1 MARNAGVAP
10 KAPAAHETPVLPV
23 QSRHIKSLTQ
33 LLLFVRAGG
42 RCEFDGCNK
51 YLLEHPLTLTRG
63 NFGQM
68 AHVVAFR
75 RDGPRGG
82 ASRPRDINELGNLML
97 LCPACHKLIDTSP
110 ARFPVSVLEKYKEAH
125 EARVKHV
132 TGLGPDLKTTVVQLK
147 AKIAGQVVAIPAA
160 HVTSAVA
167 PRYPVTLPGHIID
180 LTGFE
185 SEGFLG
191 AAADAIKRRV
201 ETICAAGSDIHE
213 SRHISLFAL
222 APIPLLIY
230 LGRELGNK
238 VAVDVF
244 QRHRDT
250 EDWVWKT
257 TGTPVS
263 YRVEQLR
270 GGSDRAKVALLLS
283 LSGKVH
289 AHALPKDIDGQFS
302 VYEITLASA
311 EPQPTFLRLRED
323 LEGFKQAYGAL
334 LRRLARDHGHLEQLH
349 LFPAVPAP
357 IAVLCGREVLPKV
370 DPTLVVYD
378 YDKRK
383 DGFLLT
389 MKVN

>member
-1 MARNAGVAP
+1 MARKAGVAP
-10 KAPAAHETPVLPV
+10 KVVAAHGSPVLPV
-23 QSRHIKSLTQ
+23 QSRHIKPLTQ
-33 LLLFVRAGG
+33 LLLFVHAGG

-51 YLLEHPLTLTRG
+51 YLLEHPLTLALG

-82 ASRPRDINELGNLML
+82 ALRPQDINELGNLML
-97 LCPACHKLIDTSP
+97 LCPSCHKLIDASP
-110 ARFPVSVLEKYKEAH
+110 AQFPVPVLEKYKETH

-132 TGLGPDLKTTVVQLK
+132 TGLSPDLKTTVVQLK

-167 PRYPVTLPGHIID
+167 PRYPVALPGHIID

-185 SEGFLG
+185 SEGFL
-191 AAADAIKRRV
+191 AAATDAIKRRV
-201 ETICAAGSDIHE
+201 ETICAAGSDIHD

-250 EDWVWKT
+250 EDWAWKT
-257 TGTPVS
+257 TGTPVA
-263 YRVEQLR
+263 YQVEQLR
-270 GGSDRAKVALLLS
+270 AGSDRAKVALLLS

-289 AHALPKDIDGQFS
+289 AHALPKDFDGQFS
-302 VYEITLASA
+302 IYEVTLAGS
-311 EPQPTFLRLRED
+311 EPRPTFLRMRQD
-323 LEGFKQAYGAL
+323 LEGFKQVYGAL
-334 LRRLARDHGHLEQLH
+334 LRRLAMDHGHLEQLH
-349 LFPAVPAP
+349 LFPAIPAP